1 VNFSNFWCTPPA
13 LLRIFL
19 ELFHLSVERFCNPLN
34 FSPLFP
40 SATTGSIEDAFWGFD
55 FDALRAQWAD
65 LFGFLNP
72 EFTDSTPD
80 ANAPSMIKC
89 ILKAR
94 AAATETTDKPVR
106 NVALLPFHPDCPKT
120 YEALTSGHHT
130 QKILITF
137 PPDTFSFWPY
147 QVHLGTRSPFGFTPY
162 KKKLALVVWENEA
175 AVTAF
180 PLAARHQ
187 DALAN
192 WCATNLKKAEKAP
205 PTFHPA
211 LARAA
216 MMFADPQQTSIPL
229 HPAWAALTDEAFG
242 NAPASPHAL
251 DSRLLQSA
259 SGLIT
264 PAMQDIFA
272 ATIPNPATAASAASL
287 FTLDT
292 IKLFHDAWTEF
303 KTIHPIPKKTP
314 SL

>member
-1 VNFSNFWCTPPA
+1 MNFSNFWCTPPA

-34 FSPLFP
+34 CSPLFP

-65 LFGFLNP
+65 LFEFLDP

-147 QVHLGTRSPFGFTPY
+147 QVHLGTRSPFGSHHTEKHSRSLSGKTKRRQQPSPWQHDTRMVSLTGVQPTS
-162 KKKLALVVWENEA
+162 KK
-175 AVTAF
+175 T
-180 PLAARHQ
+180 
-187 DALAN
+187 
-192 WCATNLKKAEKAP
+192 EKAP

-211 LARAA
+211 LARTA
-216 MMFADPQQTSIPL
+216 MMFAHPQQTTIPL

-251 DSRLLQSA
+251 TVVFSNQPQA
-259 SGLIT
+259 S
-264 PAMQDIFA
+264 
-272 ATIPNPATAASAASL
+272 
-287 FTLDT
+287 
-292 IKLFHDAWTEF
+292 
-303 KTIHPIPKKTP
+303 
-314 SL
+314 